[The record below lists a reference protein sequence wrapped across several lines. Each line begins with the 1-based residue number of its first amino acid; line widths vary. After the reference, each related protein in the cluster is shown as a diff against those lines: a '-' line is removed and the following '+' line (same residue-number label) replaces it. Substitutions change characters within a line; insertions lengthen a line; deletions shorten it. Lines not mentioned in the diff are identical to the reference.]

1 LLHIGAGFLPG
12 QAAPVVAVEISIDS
26 EHSWPAL
33 ETAITRANN
42 EGFAAVSHGPGDMI
56 VAVENVDDTATALNQ
71 AAESMAGWRRVE
83 LGIIRVLEHR
93 PDPRIAPPSVW
104 AISAASRLAVLLSD
118 VYIAHLV
125 DPYQFLGRYSDASA
139 IVGIKGVHYVESF
152 IAQVHESELALS
164 GHFLDDVLFGFSTI
178 DSTRNRI
185 LAFAQETTTIQPD
198 MPGTAPGDVLRV
210 DSVEDAVRAV
220 SQARGPNPPKFVS
233 IPGSVL
239 DDLIS
244 GLLEGPESG

>member
-1 LLHIGAGFLPG
+1 
-12 QAAPVVAVEISIDS
+12 
-26 EHSWPAL
+26 
-33 ETAITRANN
+33 
-42 EGFAAVSHGPGDMI
+42 M
-56 VAVENVDDTATALNQ
+56 
-71 AAESMAGWRRVE
+71 
-83 LGIIRVLEHR
+83 
-93 PDPRIAPPSVW
+93 
-104 AISAASRLAVLLSD
+104 
-118 VYIAHLV
+118 
-125 DPYQFLGRYSDASA
+125 
-139 IVGIKGVHYVESF
+139 ESF